1 MFDLDY
7 VFSELKR
14 QDKIYLKVDHLRN
27 YPEINFLTAVFFDKK
42 TLVRLCGGSDYI
54 AENDYQS
61 SLNFTDNEILSVSK
75 LKKLKIVKYGV
86 LKNCKSVLQ
95 KNIFYDNNCI
105 GHLFFKVDEKNHKS
119 KKINQNQV
127 YFISEHFENFIRE
140 FDINLRSK
148 NYDRFLGNKMLEI
161 ESLIGL
167 TEITYSEN
175 ESLETFFQNILLNY
189 ISTMNASCGLILMMD
204 ENSGSFNVISE
215 LNLSYIKES
224 NKIIRANKGVFKE
237 LKNHKNAVLLDS
249 IENDPILNFIQKN
262 GLIGPIVSDNNLKG
276 IIIVA
281 NKESLSGY
289 IRFNKEDLR
298 LFESLTKK
306 VSLAYENIKLLDS
319 LKKSTDLVDN
329 IMSSITTGIVKIDL
343 LGEIEYFNSA
353 AQKVFKFDEANVLKN
368 HYLIVFLENHK
379 LISLIEKIENEQ
391 EVIYE
396 NNLMVLDNESNEH
409 EINITISP
417 VFDNVNEYS
426 GAVLAFEDLSD
437 INLIKSTFKKYVSE
451 NIVDE
456 LLDSGREIKLG
467 GSKSEVCIMFC
478 DIRGFTSM
486 SEKMEPEDVV
496 YLLNNY
502 FQEMID
508 VVFKNNGTLDKIIG
522 DELMVL
528 YGVPIKS
535 DNDCQKA
542 VDTAIEM
549 FSKLKEFNSKNV
561 KNNLPELDIGVGINY
576 GEVVSGNIGSTRQMN
591 YTVIG
596 DSVNLAAR
604 LCSHAEKKQ
613 IVISDSTYQLL
624 QMSNGFVKK
633 DPINVKGKEKK
644 IENWVL
650 EIED

>member
-1 MFDLDY
+1 
-7 VFSELKR
+7 
-14 QDKIYLKVDHLRN
+14 
-27 YPEINFLTAVFFDKK
+27 
-42 TLVRLCGGSDYI
+42 
-54 AENDYQS
+54 
-61 SLNFTDNEILSVSK
+61 
-75 LKKLKIVKYGV
+75 
-86 LKNCKSVLQ
+86 
-95 KNIFYDNNCI
+95 
-105 GHLFFKVDEKNHKS
+105 
-119 KKINQNQV
+119 
-127 YFISEHFENFIRE
+127 
-140 FDINLRSK
+140 
-148 NYDRFLGNKMLEI
+148 
-161 ESLIGL
+161 
-167 TEITYSEN
+167 
-175 ESLETFFQNILLNY
+175 
-189 ISTMNASCGLILMMD
+189 MNASCGLILIMD

-353 AQKVFKFDEANVLKN
+353 AQKVFKFDQANILKN
-368 HYLIVFLENHK
+368 HYLIVFLENQK
-379 LISLIEKIENEQ
+379 LISLIEKIENEE

-396 NNLMVLDNESNEH
+396 NNLKVVDNESNEH

-417 VFDNVNEYS
+417 VFDNGNNYS

-437 INLIKSTFKKYVSE
+437 INMIKSTFKKYVSE

-467 GSKSEVCIMFC
+467 GTKSEVCIMFC

-496 YLLNNY
+496 FLLNNY

-528 YGVPIKS
+528 YGVPIQS

-542 VDTAIEM
+542 VNTAIEM
-549 FSKLKEFNSKNV
+549 FSQLKEFNSKNV
-561 KNNLPELDIGVGINY
+561 KNNLPELNIGVGINY

-604 LCSHAEKKQ
+604 LCSHADKNQ

-624 QMSNGFVKK
+624 HMKNGFVRK
-633 DPINVKGKEKK
+633 DPINVKGKEKE

-650 EIED
+650 EIDN

>member
-27 YPEINFLTAVFFDKK
+27 YPEINFLTAIFFDKK

-75 LKKLKIVKYGV
+75 LKKLKIVKNGV

-148 NYDRFLGNKMLEI
+148 NYDRYLGNKMLEI

-175 ESLETFFQNILLNY
+175 ESLEIFFQNILLNY
-189 ISTMNASCGLILMMD
+189 ISTMNASCGLILIMD

-306 VSLAYENIKLLDS
+306 VSLAYENIKLFDS

-353 AQKVFKFDEANVLKN
+353 AQKVFKFDQANILKN
-368 HYLIVFLENHK
+368 HYLIVFLENQK
-379 LISLIEKIENEQ
+379 LISLIEKIENEE

-396 NNLMVLDNESNEH
+396 NNLKVVDNESNEH

-417 VFDNVNEYS
+417 VFDNGNNYS

-437 INLIKSTFKKYVSE
+437 INMIKSTFKKYVSE

-467 GSKSEVCIMFC
+467 GTKSEVCIMFC

-496 YLLNNY
+496 FLLNNY

-528 YGVPIKS
+528 YGVPIQS

-542 VDTAIEM
+542 VNTAIEM
-549 FSKLKEFNSKNV
+549 FSQLKEFNSKNV
-561 KNNLPELDIGVGINY
+561 KNNLPELNIGVGINY

-604 LCSHAEKKQ
+604 LCSHADKNQ

-624 QMSNGFVKK
+624 HMKNGFVRK

-650 EIED
+650 EIDN

>member
-27 YPEINFLTAVFFDKK
+27 YPEINFLTAIFFDKK

-75 LKKLKIVKYGV
+75 LKKLKIVKNGV

-175 ESLETFFQNILLNY
+175 ESLEIFFQNILLNY
-189 ISTMNASCGLILMMD
+189 ISTMNASCGLILIMD

-215 LNLSYIKES
+215 LNLSYIEES
-224 NKIIRANKGVFKE
+224 NKIIRANKGVFKD
-237 LKNHKNAVLLDS
+237 LINHKIAVLLDS

-306 VSLAYENIKLLDS
+306 VSLAYENIKLFDS

-353 AQKVFKFDEANVLKN
+353 AQKVFKFDQANILKN
-368 HYLIVFLENHK
+368 HYLIVFLENQK
-379 LISLIEKIENEQ
+379 LISLIEKIENEE

-396 NNLMVLDNESNEH
+396 NNLKVVDNESNEH

-417 VFDNVNEYS
+417 VFDNGNNYS

-437 INLIKSTFKKYVSE
+437 INMIKSTFKKYVSE

-467 GSKSEVCIMFC
+467 GTKSEVCIMFC

-496 YLLNNY
+496 FLLNNY

-528 YGVPIKS
+528 YGVPIQS

-542 VDTAIEM
+542 VNTAIEM
-549 FSKLKEFNSKNV
+549 FSQLKEFNSKNV
-561 KNNLPELDIGVGINY
+561 KNNLPELNIGVGINY

-604 LCSHAEKKQ
+604 LCSHADKNQ

-624 QMSNGFVKK
+624 HMKNGFVRK

-650 EIED
+650 EIDN

>member
-1 MFDLDY
+1 MWWIWLY
-7 VFSELKR
+7 SWKR
-14 QDKIYLKVDHLRN
+14 L
-27 YPEINFLTAVFFDKK
+27 
-42 TLVRLCGGSDYI
+42 S
-54 AENDYQS
+54 S
-61 SLNFTDNEILSVSK
+61 SLNFTDNEILSTSK
-75 LKKLKIVKYGV
+75 LKKLKIVKNGV

-105 GHLFFKVDEKNHKS
+105 GHLFFKVDKDKDNSIKTD
-119 KKINQNQV
+119 QNQV

-140 FDINLRSK
+140 FDINLKSK

-175 ESLETFFQNILLNY
+175 ESLEIFFQNILLNY
-189 ISTMNASCGLILMMD
+189 ISTMNASCGLILIMD

-224 NKIIRANKGVFKE
+224 NKIIRANKGIFKE

-276 IIIVA
+276 IIIIA

-353 AQKVFKFDEANVLKN
+353 AQKVFKFDQANILKN
-368 HYLIVFLENHK
+368 HYLIVFLENQK
-379 LISLIEKIENEQ
+379 QISLVEKIENEE

-396 NNLMVLDNESNEH
+396 NNLKVVDNESNEH
-409 EINITISP
+409 EINITVSP
-417 VFDNVNEYS
+417 VFDNGNNYS

-437 INLIKSTFKKYVSE
+437 LNMIKSTFKKYVSE

-467 GSKSEVCIMFC
+467 GTKSEVCIMFC

-496 YLLNNY
+496 FLLNNY

-528 YGVPIKS
+528 YGVPIQS

-542 VDTAIEM
+542 VNTAIEM
-549 FSKLKEFNSKNV
+549 FSQLKEFNSKNV
-561 KNNLPELDIGVGINY
+561 KNNLPELNIGVGINY

-596 DSVNLAAR
+596 DSV
-604 LCSHAEKKQ
+604 
-613 IVISDSTYQLL
+613 ISL
-624 QMSNGFVKK
+624 QGYAHMLRRNK
-633 DPINVKGKEKK
+633 
-644 IENWVL
+644 L
-650 EIED
+650 

>member
-27 YPEINFLTAVFFDKK
+27 YPEINFLTAIFFDKK

-75 LKKLKIVKYGV
+75 LKKLKIVKNGV

-148 NYDRFLGNKMLEI
+148 NYDRYLGNKMLEI

-175 ESLETFFQNILLNY
+175 ESLEIFFQNILLNY
-189 ISTMNASCGLILMMD
+189 ISTMNASCGLILIMD

-306 VSLAYENIKLLDS
+306 VSLAYENIKLFDS

-353 AQKVFKFDEANVLKN
+353 AQKVFKFDQANILKN
-368 HYLIVFLENHK
+368 HYLIVFLENQK
-379 LISLIEKIENEQ
+379 LISLIEKIENEE

-396 NNLMVLDNESNEH
+396 NNLKVVDNESNEH

-417 VFDNVNEYS
+417 VFDNGNNYS

-437 INLIKSTFKKYVSE
+437 INIIKSTFKKYVSE

-467 GSKSEVCIMFC
+467 GTKSEVCIMFC

-496 YLLNNY
+496 FLLNNY

-528 YGVPIKS
+528 YGVPIQS

-542 VDTAIEM
+542 VNTAIEM
-549 FSKLKEFNSKNV
+549 FSQLKEFNSKNV
-561 KNNLPELDIGVGINY
+561 KNNLPELNIGVGINY

-604 LCSHAEKKQ
+604 LCSHADKNQ

-624 QMSNGFVKK
+624 HMKNGFVRK

-650 EIED
+650 EIDN

>member
-27 YPEINFLTAVFFDKK
+27 YPEINFLTAIFFDKK

-75 LKKLKIVKYGV
+75 LKKLKIVKNGV

-175 ESLETFFQNILLNY
+175 ESLEIFFQNILLNY
-189 ISTMNASCGLILMMD
+189 ISTMNASCGLILIMD

-306 VSLAYENIKLLDS
+306 VSLAYENIKLFDS

-353 AQKVFKFDEANVLKN
+353 AQKVFKFDQANILKN
-368 HYLIVFLENHK
+368 HYLIVFLENQK
-379 LISLIEKIENEQ
+379 LISLIEKIENEE

-396 NNLMVLDNESNEH
+396 NNLKVVDNESNEH

-417 VFDNVNEYS
+417 VFDNGNNYS

-437 INLIKSTFKKYVSE
+437 INIIKSTFKKYVSE

-467 GSKSEVCIMFC
+467 GTKSEVCIMFC

-496 YLLNNY
+496 FLLNNY

-528 YGVPIKS
+528 YGVPIQS

-542 VDTAIEM
+542 VNTAIEM
-549 FSKLKEFNSKNV
+549 FSQLKEFNSKNV
-561 KNNLPELDIGVGINY
+561 KNNLPELNIGVGINY

-604 LCSHAEKKQ
+604 LCSHADKNQ

-624 QMSNGFVKK
+624 HMKNGFVRK

-650 EIED
+650 EIDN

>member
-27 YPEINFLTAVFFDKK
+27 YPEINFLTAIFFDKK

-75 LKKLKIVKYGV
+75 LKKLKIVKNGV

-95 KNIFYDNNCI
+95 KNIYYDNNCI

-175 ESLETFFQNILLNY
+175 ESLEIFFQNILLNY
-189 ISTMNASCGLILMMD
+189 ISTMNASCGLILIMD

-306 VSLAYENIKLLDS
+306 VSLAYENIKLFDS

-353 AQKVFKFDEANVLKN
+353 AQKVFKFDQANILKN
-368 HYLIVFLENHK
+368 HYLIVFLENQK
-379 LISLIEKIENEQ
+379 LISLIEKIENEE

-396 NNLMVLDNESNEH
+396 NNLKVVDNESNEH

-417 VFDNVNEYS
+417 VFDNGNNYS

-437 INLIKSTFKKYVSE
+437 INMIKSTFKKYVSE

-467 GSKSEVCIMFC
+467 GTKSEVCIMFC

-496 YLLNNY
+496 FLLNNY

-528 YGVPIKS
+528 YGVPIQS

-542 VDTAIEM
+542 VNTAIEM
-549 FSKLKEFNSKNV
+549 FSQLKEFNSKNV
-561 KNNLPELDIGVGINY
+561 KNNLPELNIGVGINY

-604 LCSHAEKKQ
+604 LCSHADKNQ

-624 QMSNGFVKK
+624 HMKNGFVRK
-633 DPINVKGKEKK
+633 DPINVKGKEKE

-650 EIED
+650 EIDN

>member
-27 YPEINFLTAVFFDKK
+27 YPEINFLTAIFFDKK

-75 LKKLKIVKYGV
+75 LKKLKIVKNGV

-175 ESLETFFQNILLNY
+175 ESLEIFFQNILLNY
-189 ISTMNASCGLILMMD
+189 ISTMNASCGLILIMD

-306 VSLAYENIKLLDS
+306 VSLAYENIKLFDS

-353 AQKVFKFDEANVLKN
+353 AQKVFKFDQANILKN
-368 HYLIVFLENHK
+368 HYLIVFLENQK
-379 LISLIEKIENEQ
+379 LISLIEKIENEE

-396 NNLMVLDNESNEH
+396 NNLKVVDNESNEH

-417 VFDNVNEYS
+417 VFDNGNNYS

-437 INLIKSTFKKYVSE
+437 INMIKSTFKKYVSE

-467 GSKSEVCIMFC
+467 GTKSEVCIMFC

-496 YLLNNY
+496 FLLNNY

-528 YGVPIKS
+528 YGVPIQS

-542 VDTAIEM
+542 VNTAIEM
-549 FSKLKEFNSKNV
+549 FSQLKEFNSKNV
-561 KNNLPELDIGVGINY
+561 KNNLPELNIGVGINY

-604 LCSHAEKKQ
+604 LCSHADKNQ

-624 QMSNGFVKK
+624 HMKNGFVRK

-650 EIED
+650 EIDN

>member
-27 YPEINFLTAVFFDKK
+27 YPEINFLTAIFFDKK

-75 LKKLKIVKYGV
+75 LKKLKIVKNGV

-148 NYDRFLGNKMLEI
+148 NYERYLGNKMLEI

-175 ESLETFFQNILLNY
+175 ESLEIFFQNILLNY
-189 ISTMNASCGLILMMD
+189 ISTMNASCGLILIMD

-306 VSLAYENIKLLDS
+306 VSLAYENIKLFDS

-353 AQKVFKFDEANVLKN
+353 AQKVFKFDQANILKN
-368 HYLIVFLENHK
+368 HYLIVFLENQK
-379 LISLIEKIENEQ
+379 LISLIEKIENEE

-396 NNLMVLDNESNEH
+396 NNLKVVDNESNEH

-417 VFDNVNEYS
+417 VFDNGNNYS

-437 INLIKSTFKKYVSE
+437 INMIKSTFKKYVSE

-467 GSKSEVCIMFC
+467 GTKSEVCIMFC

-496 YLLNNY
+496 FLLNNY

-528 YGVPIKS
+528 YGVPIQS

-542 VDTAIEM
+542 VNTAIEM
-549 FSKLKEFNSKNV
+549 FSQLKEFNSKNV
-561 KNNLPELDIGVGINY
+561 KNNLPELNIGVGINY

-604 LCSHAEKKQ
+604 LCSHADKNQ

-624 QMSNGFVKK
+624 HMKNGFVRK
-633 DPINVKGKEKK
+633 DPINVKGKEKE

-650 EIED
+650 EIDN